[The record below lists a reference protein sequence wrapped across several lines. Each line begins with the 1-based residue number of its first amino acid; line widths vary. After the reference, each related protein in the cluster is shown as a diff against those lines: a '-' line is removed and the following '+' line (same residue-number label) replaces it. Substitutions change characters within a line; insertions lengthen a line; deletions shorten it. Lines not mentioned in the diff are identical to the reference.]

1 MTAELGQSRDPIRLV
16 PGDLAAVHRT
26 VALWRSRADD
36 AEESGARLR
45 QLRTVPE
52 WAGEAADAYERRV
65 AAAASPWDA
74 MASAFRMAQAAL
86 EDFASAL
93 EAARARAGDAVD
105 LWDEA
110 EALVATAAMATPGFP
125 GADRQPLRSLE
136 PRAEARAILADAR
149 RALDTAAQT
158 AAAALRRALA
168 LPGLQAEEWVALL
181 ADRASA
187 AHILDALAGA
197 DGPSLRVI
205 LRARPAVADVLAQ
218 AEPAAVAPWWAA
230 LDEAQQ
236 QALIRAAPAVIGNL
250 GGVAYAARDEA
261 NRRWLR
267 TQLVDAR
274 AALAQADKPPSVS
287 EIPGGYA
294 SAAAIAERLDRARA
308 RVAGLESIEA
318 SLEAPEGKAPRFLM
332 SLTAD
337 APPLAAV
344 SIGDLD
350 SADDITFAVPGM
362 GTTTREMGDWTR
374 PAQNIATVQDRV
386 DPGRSHAVVSW
397 VGYQTPPVPL
407 VGGGFEVMQTEL
419 AETGAAKLS
428 DALGAVGA
436 VRPAAEL
443 NLVAHSYGTTTAS
456 LALTR
461 EGVHADAFVTL
472 GSAGLPPHIDQAT
485 DLHAGEVFAGQAQ
498 DVWVVDP
505 AGGDGWAWTGRSSP
519 AHPVDPIGQGFG
531 AHAFGVDGDGGLRP
545 VTDHGVSTPEGTGY
559 LDAETE
565 SLVNVALATTG
576 QGDRVS
582 AYAAPP
588 PTPFQQTVIEG
599 MKRGYAY

>member
-267 TQLVDAR
+267 TQLADAR
-274 AALAQADKPPSVS
+274 AALAEAEKTPSYRELV
-287 EIPGGYA
+287 GGYA
-294 SAAAIAERLDRARA
+294 TASTVAEHLERARA

-337 APPLAAV
+337 APPLAAI

-374 PAQNIATVQDRV
+374 ATQNIAAMQDRV
-386 DPGRSHAVVSW
+386 DSGRTHAVVSW
-397 VGYQTPPVPL
+397 VGYRTPPVPL
-407 VGGGFEVMQTEL
+407 VSGGFEVMKTTF
-419 AETGAAKLS
+419 AEAGAAKLS
-428 DALGAVGA
+428 DALAAVSA

-472 GSAGLPPHIDQAT
+472 GSAGLPPAIDQAT
-485 DLHAGEVFAGQAQ
+485 DLHAGGVFAGQAQ
-498 DVWVVDP
+498 DILVIDP
-505 AGGDGWAWTGRSSP
+505 AGGDGWAWTGRLSA
-519 AHPVDPIGQGFG
+519 AHPVDPTDPQFG
-531 AHAFGVDGDGGLRP
+531 AHEFGVDGGDGLRP
-545 VTDHGVSTPEGTGY
+545 VTDHSVSTPQGTGY
-559 LDAETE
+559 LDLETE
-565 SLVNVALATTG
+565 SLLNVALATTKH
-576 QGDRVS
+576 GDGLS
-582 AYAAPP
+582 AYVNPP
-588 PTPFQQTVIEG
+588 PTPFQRAVIEG
-599 MKRGYAY
+599 TKHGYAY

>member
-267 TQLVDAR
+267 TQLADAR
-274 AALAQADKPPSVS
+274 AALAEAEKTPSYRELV
-287 EIPGGYA
+287 GGYA
-294 SAAAIAERLDRARA
+294 TASTVAERLERARA

-318 SLEAPEGKAPRFLM
+318 SLEAPEGTSDRYLL
-332 SLTAD
+332 SLSSD

-344 SIGDLD
+344 SVNNLD
-350 SADDITFAVPGM
+350 KVDCITYAIPGM
-362 GTTTREMGDWTR
+362 GTTTARMGDWLR
-374 PAQNIATVQDRV
+374 AAQNIATAQDQF
-386 DPGRSHAVVSW
+386 DPHHSHAVVAW
-397 VGYQTPPVPL
+397 VGYKTPAVPGTEGGL
-407 VGGGFEVMQTEL
+407 DVLSSDQAEVGGNTL
-419 AETGAAKLS
+419 AR
-428 DALGAVGA
+428 DIRAVDV
-436 VRPAAEL
+436 VRPEARTSV
-443 NLVAHSYGTTTAS
+443 VAHSYGTTAAS
-456 LALTR
+456 IALVQD
-461 EGVHADAFVTL
+461 GVRVDSFVTL
-472 GSAGLPPHIDQAT
+472 GSAGLPPEIDNVA
-485 DLHAGEVFAGQAQ
+485 DLHAGEVFAGQAP
-498 DVWVVDP
+498 DVWAIDP
-505 AGGDGWAWTGRSSP
+505 AGGDQWAWLGRTSP
-519 AHPVDPIGQGFG
+519 AHPINPIDPAFG
-531 AHAFGVDGDGGLRP
+531 AHAFSVTGDGQSMP
-545 VTDHGVSTPEGTGY
+545 VTDHGVSTPQGTGY
-559 LDAETE
+559 LDRQTE
-565 SLVNVALATTG
+565 SLRNVAAATTG
-576 QGDRVS
+576 MSEQVTS
-582 AYAAPP
+582 FVAPG
-588 PTPFQQTVIEG
+588 PTEFQRAWIEG
-599 MKRGYAY
+599 ITNGQP